1 MIRIRF
7 HGRGG
12 HGIKTAGRIVGTA
25 AFLVGYQVQDSPV
38 YGAER
43 RGAAVTA
50 FARISESPILER
62 GLIDSPD
69 LIVIAD
75 ETLLN
80 DRGAAV
86 LAGQASASAVFVNA
100 ASNDGLAEKYGI
112 QRPLVTFDVSA
123 LTLATLGKASA
134 LSAGLGAAAA
144 RLTGLITAEHLVD
157 AVREELTQL
166 HAARGLIDQNVV
178 IASRVFEAVTPAT
191 LVGRAFLP
199 DSPSKKK
206 DGQEYPSY
214 IHAVGYDL
222 PSIGTSS
229 IRAPGNAAQR
239 NTGTWRV
246 ERPEID
252 RAVCSRCQLC
262 VLECPDGAM
271 SLDKAGFPVIDYE
284 HCKGCMI
291 CAQLCPLRAIGSAK
305 EVRAW

>member
-12 HGIKTAGRIVGTA
+12 HGVKTAGRIVGTA
-25 AFLVGYQVQDSPV
+25 AFLAGLQVQDSPV

-50 FARISESPILER
+50 FTRISDTPILER

-86 LAGQASASAVFVNA
+86 LAGQERASLVFVNT
-100 ASNDGLAEKYGI
+100 ASSEGLSQKYDI
-112 QRPLVTFDVSA
+112 KPPLVTFDVTA
-123 LTLATLGKASA
+123 RTLETLGKASA
-134 LSAGLGAAAA
+134 LSAGLAAAAA
-144 RLTGLITAEHLVD
+144 RLTGLISADHLVE
-157 AVREELTQL
+157 AVREELAQL
-166 HAARGLIDQNVV
+166 HAAQGLIEQNVS
-178 IASRVFEAVTPAT
+178 IASGVFE
-191 LVGRAFLP
+191 
-199 DSPSKKK
+199 
-206 DGQEYPSY
+206 
-214 IHAVGYDL
+214 
-222 PSIGTSS
+222 SIGDWSANGGLLGRSPTSKDRQESPPAVHTITYDAPIVGTAS
-229 IRAPGNAAQR
+229 IAAPGNAAQR

-252 RAVCSRCQLC
+252 RDVCSRCQLC
-262 VLECPDGAM
+262 VLGCPDGAM
-271 SLDKAGFPVIDYE
+271 SLDKEGFPVIDYD

-291 CAQLCPLRAIGSAK
+291 CAQLCPLKAIGRTK